1 MKVKIGPYINW
12 IGPYQIASGIFFWL
26 ERYPDDKKAERW
38 DYRLHEKFGDWLADT
53 WVTRAC
59 DWIHNKNKRN
69 IKVHID
75 PWDTWSMDHTL
86 SLIILPML
94 QQLKDTNHGYGRID
108 DDDCC
113 PIEKGAETDYYT
125 HENDEQRWAWLMDE
139 LIWTFNE
146 IASDH
151 PNEPDWKSASH
162 EEREAYHKRI
172 SNGTKLFGKYYQSLW
187 D

>member
-1 MKVKIGPYINW
+1 
-12 IGPYQIASGIFFWL
+12 
-26 ERYPDDKKAERW
+26 
-38 DYRLHEKFGDWLADT
+38 
-53 WVTRAC
+53 
-59 DWIHNKNKRN
+59 
-69 IKVHID
+69 
-75 PWDTWSMDHTL
+75 MDHTL